1 MVSPAPAAAQPQ
13 KSARAS
19 PRGFMASAGGG
30 AAPRAKKPPSTPAS
44 REREEVQRR
53 LGGVRALLRSPE
65 HQELWRRNVPR
76 GKVHDLRRRGAERR
90 LLVPYNHDVT
100 VDSHGG
106 LTGDPERRGNLCG

>member
-19 PRGFMASAGGG
+19 PRGFTASAGGG
-30 AAPRAKKPPSTPAS
+30 AAPRVKKPPSTLAS

-65 HQELWRRNVPR
+65 HQLRERARNVPR
-76 GKVHDLRRRGAERR
+76 GKVHDLPRRGARQR
-90 LLVPYNHDVT
+90 LLVPT
-100 VDSHGG
+100 TTMP
-106 LTGDPERRGNLCG
+106 L

>member
-19 PRGFMASAGGG
+19 PRGFVVSAGGG

-53 LGGVRALLRSPE
+53 LGGVRALLRSSE
-65 HQELWRRNVPR
+65 HQELWRARNVSR

-90 LLVPYNHDVT
+90 LLVPT
-100 VDSHGG
+100 TTMS
-106 LTGDPERRGNLCG
+106 L